1 MNRDPYLLPNGR
13 VLRYSFHERL
23 IHWITGISYVYLLLT
38 GLAFWTP
45 WLFWIA
51 LVLGGGTVSREM
63 HAWVGLIFIVGVSLM
78 FRIWG
83 GQMRET
89 PADKAWWAAIG
100 YYVRN
105 EDEKMPSADRFNPG
119 QKLLFW
125 GFFWNGILL
134 SLSGLILWFPQYI
147 PANLSI
153 VRVLAVIVHA
163 VCFLLTVALFIIH
176 VYMGTA
182 MERGAFGSVIRGDV
196 SRAWANKHHHSW
208 YQQLL
213 RESGEHEQVS
223 VGRTR

>member
-1 MNRDPYLLPNGR
+1 MKRDPYLLPNGR

-23 IHWITGISYVYLLLT
+23 IHWLTGLSYVYLLLT
-38 GLAFWTP
+38 GLSFWTP

-51 LVLGGGTVSREM
+51 LVLGGGTVSREW
-63 HAWVGLIFIVGVSLM
+63 HPWIGLVFIIGVSLM
-78 FRIWG
+78 LRMWG
-83 GQMRET
+83 RQMRET

-100 YYVRN
+100 YYIRN

-134 SLSGLILWFPQYI
+134 LLSGIILWFPQYI

-153 VRVLAVIVHA
+153 VRMLAVIVHA

-196 SRAWANKHHHSW
+196 SRAWANTHHHSW

-213 RESGEHEQVS
+213 RQSEENEQVPLGPS
-223 VGRTR
+223 H

>member
-1 MNRDPYLLPNGR
+1 MNREPYLLPNRR

-23 IHWITGISYVYLLLT
+23 IHWMAGVSYVYLLLT

-51 LVLGGGTVSREM
+51 VVLGGGTPAREW
-63 HAWVGLIFIVGVSLM
+63 HPWAGVFFTLAICFM
-78 FRIWG
+78 FNMWG
-83 GQMRET
+83 RQMRET
-89 PADKAWWAAIG
+89 PSDKAWWASIG
-100 YYVRN
+100 HYIRN

-125 GFFWNGILL
+125 GFLVNGVLL
-134 SLSGLILWFPQYI
+134 LLSGLVLWFPQYI
-147 PANLSI
+147 PWNLHM
-153 VRVLAVIVHA
+153 VRQIAVFVHA
-163 VCFLLTVALFIIH
+163 VCFLFTVALFILH

-208 YQQLL
+208 YRQLL
-213 RESGEHEQVS
+213 RDSAAKE
-223 VGRTR
+223 